1 MAAQDLGI
9 SEGVKSAKGPNKSS
23 VQDGKE
29 TSLPFL
35 AAIQEKWPPRGRD
48 QCRTQAVA
56 GGQRIVSN

>member
-23 VQDGKE
+23 VQDRKE

-35 AAIQEKWPPRGRD
+35 AAMQTKWPPRGRD
-48 QCRTQAVA
+48 ECEDSQAVA
-56 GGQRIVSN
+56 GGTAHC